1 MCPPFLPST
10 SPVLT
15 SALVGTVVA
24 ADETLL
30 LLSTAQQVHQ
40 VSLSCGAVPGF
51 DACLDHAS
59 AQAAY
64 THQVAHF
71 LSILSDPSSSRFSK
85 QLPLPAFHV
94 GA

>member
-15 SALVGTVVA
+15 SVLVGTVVA
-24 ADETLL
+24 TDETLL

-51 DACLDHAS
+51 DAYHAS